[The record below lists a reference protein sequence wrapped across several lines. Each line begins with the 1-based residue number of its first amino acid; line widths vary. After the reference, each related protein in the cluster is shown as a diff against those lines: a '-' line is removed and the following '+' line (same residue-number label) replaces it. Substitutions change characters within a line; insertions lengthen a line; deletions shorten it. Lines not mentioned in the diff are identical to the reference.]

1 MAPPFASCFD
11 HVPDPTRQ
19 LRSKRGHRSVK
30 DWFPLAEYE
39 FYAFVA
45 SGMLLIA
52 ALDYSFTGGTL
63 INRTDWKLVDGVFWT
78 VVAYLTGQVT
88 AGPSASLIEH
98 LLVRR
103 CLSVPADIQLG
114 LRDRTITERILAACF
129 APREYAP
136 LREPLRLK
144 ALERAAQQLGVGQDQ
159 IDGEMVFQAAFH
171 RARSVSDTVGRL
183 NSFMNQY
190 GMSRNICFVS
200 LVAVGA
206 LTYRQLHTPTNQ
218 AAFVLVG
225 AVVLAVGM
233 FGRFL
238 KFYSAYS
245 CDVLRTYATLPPDK

>member
-1 MAPPFASCFD
+1 MIY
-11 HVPDPTRQ
+11 
-19 LRSKRGHRSVK
+19 RSDQKAYSVK

-52 ALDYSFTGGTL
+52 ALDYSLTGGVL
-63 INRTDWKLVDGVFWT
+63 VNRTNWNIIDGVFWT
-78 VVAYLTGQVT
+78 VVAYLTGQIT
-88 AGPSASLIEH
+88 AGPSSSLIEH
-98 LLVRR
+98 LLARR
-103 CLSVPADIQLG
+103 LLSIPADIQLG
-114 LRDRTITERILAACF
+114 LRDRNWVERRLAACF

-136 LREPLRLK
+136 LREPIRAR
-144 ALERAAQQLGVGQDQ
+144 ALARAAKQLGVAEDQ
-159 IDGEMVFQAAFH
+159 LDGETVFQAAFH
-171 RARSVSDTVGRL
+171 PVRGVSDTVGRL

-206 LTYRQLHTPTNQ
+206 LTYRQLQTPTNQ
-218 AAFVLVG
+218 TAFILAG
-225 AVVLAVGM
+225 SAVLAVGM

-245 CDVLRTYATLPPDK
+245 SDVIRTYATLPADKVP